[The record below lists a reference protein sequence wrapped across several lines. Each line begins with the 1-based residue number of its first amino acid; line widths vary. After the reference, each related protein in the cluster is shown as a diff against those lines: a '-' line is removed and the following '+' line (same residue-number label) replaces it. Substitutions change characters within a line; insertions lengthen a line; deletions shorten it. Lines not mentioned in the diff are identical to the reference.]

1 MYVHVGEVLKYI
13 RQEQGLTQTM
23 LADCVGIQR
32 RTVGRIEE
40 TGHGRIET
48 LEKCLGWLGYE
59 LEVVPHD
66 GQRILTT
73 IQTNKAADQ

>member
-1 MYVHVGEVLKYI
+1 MYVHIGEVLKYI

-32 RTVGRIEE
+32 KTIGRIEE
-40 TGHGRIET
+40 TGHGRIENI
-48 LEKCLGWLGYE
+48 EKCLGWLGYD

-66 GQRILTT
+66 GKGISKT
-73 IQTNKAADQ
+73 I

>member
-1 MYVHVGEVLKYI
+1 MYVHVGEVLEYI

-48 LEKCLGWLGYE
+48 LEK
-59 LEVVPHD
+59 
-66 GQRILTT
+66 
-73 IQTNKAADQ
+73 